1 MKTLVFASSNAG
13 KIKELQALLGE
24 DWVVKS
30 AKDFPEIPEVDE
42 DADTFEGN
50 SAKKARTFAKATG
63 LWALADDSGL
73 VVDALD
79 GRPGVYSA
87 RYAPT
92 EAERIE
98 KLLAELKDVPAEKR
112 TARFVCV
119 LCLAS
124 PGGEEFFTRGTCEGA
139 IGFERKGTH
148 GFGYDPVFLLPGG
161 KTMSELPRDEK
172 SALSHRGHAFR
183 AMLSL
188 SPFGERVGVR
198 G

>member
-1 MKTLVFASSNAG
+1 MRTVVFASSNAG

-24 DWVVKS
+24 GWVVKS

-92 EAERIE
+92 EPERIQ
-98 KLLAELKDVPAEKR
+98 KLLAELKDVPAQKR

-124 PGGEEFFTRGTCEGA
+124 PAGDERFTRGTCEGA
-139 IGFERKGTH
+139 IGVAPKGTH
-148 GFGYDPVFLLPGG
+148 GFGYDPVFELPNG
-161 KTMSELPRDEK
+161 KTMSELTREEK

-183 AMLSL
+183 AMLPQL
-188 SPFGERVGVR
+188 IAAGG
-198 G
+198 